1 MGEIITI
8 YNKKGGVGKTTT
20 AINLS
25 AGLVRH
31 GYKVLAVDADSQGS
45 LTDSLGVA
53 DKDHLEFTLMEM
65 ISAGC
70 ESMTSS
76 TETLDRGKYI
86 VQTEEGIDLIPANR
100 KLGGAQVLLNSQIGG
115 ATMFRYL
122 LTPLRDQYDYIII
135 DGCAT
140 FNILV
145 TNAMTCADSVIIPV
159 ETQYLAAKGMR
170 DLLDDFLITK
180 RTSNPAL
187 ILRGILLTKTDDRT
201 RATKDTRAM
210 IRNTF
215 GHDLNV
221 FQTEIPSNTQL
232 AAAPQYGRSI
242 FSYAKWS
249 TGAKAYEQLVEEILT
264 Y

>member
-20 AINLS
+20 TINLA

-53 DKDHLEFTLMEM
+53 DKDHLEYTLMEM
-65 ISAGC
+65 IEEGAA
-70 ESMTSS
+70 SMTN
-76 TETLDRGKYI
+76 TNDNLNRNKYI
-86 VQTEEGIDLIPANR
+86 VQTEEGVDLISANR

-122 LTPLRDQYDYIII
+122 LTPLKELYDFILI

-201 RATKDTRAM
+201 RATKETRAM
-210 IRNTF
+210 IRKTF
-215 GHDLNV
+215 GHDLNI

-232 AAAPQYGRSI
+232 AAAPQYGKSI

-249 TGAKAYEQLVEEILT
+249 TGAKAYEQLVEEILNH
-264 Y
+264 